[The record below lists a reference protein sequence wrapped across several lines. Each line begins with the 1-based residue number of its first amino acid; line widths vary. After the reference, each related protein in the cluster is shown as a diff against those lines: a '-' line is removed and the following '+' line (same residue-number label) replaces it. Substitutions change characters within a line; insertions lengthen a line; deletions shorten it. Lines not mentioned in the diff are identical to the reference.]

1 MKNLFLLLTFTIGGF
16 TSVNAQK
23 VFSVNYESQ
32 ADVKVFVVDYES
44 QAKTK
49 VFFVKHESQADLNL
63 YFVDYESQ
71 GGWKNSSKKA
81 EMY

>member
-23 VFSVNYESQ
+23 VFSVN
-32 ADVKVFVVDYES
+32 YES